1 MHGEPVLAK
10 QMQSNVAVVLC
21 SNQNTRLKFFFLLSS
36 LGFFLLSKAALLT
49 LGRLV
54 RSLKHGHCSEMEL
67 SDTRDPW

>member
-21 SNQNTRLKFFFLLSS
+21 SNQNTRLKFFLLLSS

-49 LGRLV
+49 LGQLV
-54 RSLKHGHCSEMEL
+54 RSLKHGYCSEMEL

>member
-21 SNQNTRLKFFFLLSS
+21 SNQNTRLKFFLL
-36 LGFFLLSKAALLT
+36 LLSKAALLT
-49 LGRLV
+49 LGQLV

>member
-21 SNQNTRLKFFFLLSS
+21 SNQNTRLKFFLL
-36 LGFFLLSKAALLT
+36 LLSKAALLT